1 MSDEVNVFETA
12 SRKKV
17 RFDTHMGQLTVED
30 LWDLPLTSKTGRLN
44 LDDMARE
51 FHGRMEATAAT
62 SFVET
67 STNTDEAAELGF
79 TLVKHVI
86 DVKIIE
92 NKANKDAK
100 AKADERKKLLG
111 ILSNKKDEELEG
123 LSVEEIEER
132 LKAL

>member
-1 MSDEVNVFETA
+1 MTEEVNVFELA

-17 RFDTHMGQLTVED
+17 RFDTHMGALSVED

-51 FHGRMEATAAT
+51 FHNRKEASAQT

-67 STNTDEAAELGF
+67 ATNTDEAAELGF
-79 TLVKHVI
+79 ALVKHVI
-86 DVKIIE
+86 DVKVAE
-92 NKANKDAK
+92 NKANKDAR
-100 AKADERKKLLG
+100 AKAEERKKLLG

-123 LSVEEIEER
+123 LSVEEIEKR
-132 LKAL
+132 LAAL

>member
-1 MSDEVNVFETA
+1 MSDEVNVFELA

-17 RFDTHMGQLTVED
+17 RFDTHMGQLTVDD

-51 FHGRMEATAAT
+51 FHARKEAAGET

-67 STNTDEAAELGF
+67 SSNKDESAELGF
-79 TLVKHVI
+79 ALVKHVI
-86 DVKIIE
+86 DVKILE

>member
-1 MSDEVNVFETA
+1 MSDEVNVFEVA

-17 RFDTHMGQLTVED
+17 RFDTPVGQLSVED
-30 LWDLPLTSKTGRLN
+30 LWDLPLTSKTGRIN

-51 FHGRMEATAAT
+51 FHSRMEATAAT

-67 STNTDEAAELGF
+67 STSTDEAAELGF
-79 TLVKHVI
+79 ALVKHVI
-86 DVKIIE
+86 DVKVAE
-92 NKANKDAK
+92 NAANRDAAAK
-100 AKADERKKLLG
+100 AAERKKLLG

>member
-1 MSDEVNVFETA
+1 MSDEVNVFEVA

-67 STNTDEAAELGF
+67 ATNVDEAAELGF

-86 DVKIIE
+86 DVKIVE
-92 NKANKDAK
+92 NKAHKDAK